1 MRSFTVFATASLA
14 ALAVATPEPVFGS
27 KSKRDGTC
35 MSASDAQQVA
45 TNFGTLLTD
54 YTDELANAT
63 LTEGFDDYTSSVA
76 TLIDNGC
83 TGPQSLTEVT
93 FAGRAAFEA
102 AQSGQPAIPFEQLNL
117 WYNCDTVFLR
127 WRTALTPEFVTGI
140 AVIETV
146 PAPAGS
152 EYAWL
157 LNTLNSEFNVGAWL
171 VDLGAEGA
179 GGFTPTNCSSSTKRM
194 LRA

>member
-27 KSKRDGTC
+27 KSKRDGAC
-35 MSASDAQQVA
+35 MSQADAQQVA
-45 TNFGTLLTD
+45 TNFGVLLTD
-54 YTDELANAT
+54 YTVDLANAA
-63 LTEGFDDYTSSVA
+63 LTESFDDYTSSVA
-76 TLIDNGC
+76 TLIDAGC

-93 FAGRAAFEA
+93 FPGRDAFIA
-102 AQSGQPAIPFEQLNL
+102 AQGSQPAIPFEQLNI

-140 AVIETV
+140 AVMETTA
-146 PAPAGS
+146 APSGS
-152 EYAWL
+152 EYPWL
-157 LNTLNSEFNVGAWL
+157 INTLYSEFNVGAWL
-171 VDLGAEGA
+171 VDIGT
-179 GGFTPTNCSSSTKRM
+179 FTPSGCATSSRRM